1 MRWEHAPAS
10 RARAPLH
17 VIRPR
22 RARSYSTLYG
32 SANVI
37 YTCVLLCAGGNYK
50 ASIIRIMSQ
59 DIPES
64 KDAAPPQKA
73 AFYLRLLGLV
83 AASAQLVFASGRK
96 MPPTAR
102 ELHHPKRTLF
112 LRGRWGWWQRP
123 RDPLGHLAAGC
134 ARTAGALHRPKR
146 PLFSAAV
153 GVGGSDRATRSCN

>member
-17 VIRPR
+17 IIRPR
-22 RARSYSTLYG
+22 RARSYSTLDR

-37 YTCVLLCAGGNYK
+37 YTCVLLYAGGNYE
-50 ASIIRIMSQ
+50 ASIFWIMSQ

-64 KDAAPPQKA
+64 KGAAPPQKA
-73 AFYLRLLGLV
+73 AFYLRPLGLV
-83 AASAQLVFASGRK
+83 AASAQLVFASCRK
-96 MPPTAR
+96 MSPTAK
-102 ELHHPKRTLF
+102 ELHHPKRQLF
-112 LRGRWGWWQRP
+112 LRCRWGWWQRQ

-134 ARTAGALHRPKR
+134 ARSARALRRPKR

-153 GVGGSDRATRSCN
+153 GVGGSDRATRSCR